1 MQFGI
6 TQSLTDLPS
15 GLTLPVW
22 VAAAARAATQVLCG
36 QTFENPQ
43 SLQIPGRDQAL
54 GVHVQSA
61 APLQEG
67 EQALAISRCDPG
79 PGLDLTRD
87 LEIWVRARWGQSQ
100 TGCLETS
107 WLEILAGEGI
117 GRKGRE
123 GDLCA
128 SDFARRLLEAN
139 LRDLVSPGQCL
150 QLEVVFPRGR
160 ELAQRTSNAAF
171 GVVDGLAL
179 IGTQAEV
186 QSSASPDQL
195 RASLDALQLI
205 AGASDFRGSLTLV
218 IGENGLDLADQL
230 GLADQQ
236 PLLKAGN
243 WIGPLLVASAE
254 AGVSNLLLLGYH
266 GKLVKLAGGIFHTHH
281 HLADGRLEVLA
292 AIALQQGLGVDLIKE
307 LLGCASMESALQQLE
322 KRDCAEADRVWQAI
336 AQAVEV
342 RSEAYLKRYGA
353 WPMRVGAALFDRQRQ
368 LRWTGMTGHSL
379 LARCGL
385 DIPLQ
390 GGEAGFDPSLR

>member
-1 MQFGI
+1 MRLGI
-6 TQSLTDLPS
+6 TQSLTDSPQ

-22 VAAAARAATQVLCG
+22 VAAAARAATQVLCA
-36 QTFENPQ
+36 QTLENPQ
-43 SLQIPGRDQAL
+43 SLQIPGRDQPL
-54 GVHVQSA
+54 RVKVQSA
-61 APLQEG
+61 APLQGG

-87 LEIWVRARWGQSQ
+87 LEIWVQARWSQ
-100 TGCLETS
+100 AETG
-107 WLEILAGEGI
+107 WLEIVPGEGI
-117 GRKGRE
+117 GRQGPE

-139 LRDLVSPGQCL
+139 LRDLVAPGRCL

-195 RASLDALQLI
+195 RASLDALQSI
-205 AGASDFRGSLTLV
+205 ARAPNFCGSLTLV
-218 IGENGLDLADQL
+218 IGENGVDLAHQL

-243 WIGPLLVASAE
+243 WMGPLLVASAE
-254 AGVSNLLLLGYH
+254 VGVSHLLLLGYH

-307 LLGCASMESALQQLE
+307 LLACASMESALQELQ

-342 RSEAYLKRYGA
+342 RSEAYLQRYGT

-368 LRWTGMTGHSL
+368 LRWTGLTGHSL

-385 DIPLQ
+385 GIHSE
-390 GGEAGFDPSLR
+390 GEEAGFDPSLR

>member
-1 MQFGI
+1 MLFGI
-6 TQSLTDLPS
+6 TQSRTDSPQ

-36 QTFENPQ
+36 QAFENPQ
-43 SLQIPGRDQAL
+43 SLKIPGRDQPL
-54 GVHVQSA
+54 SVQVQSA
-61 APLQEG
+61 APLQRG

-87 LEIWVRARWGQSQ
+87 LEIWVQVRWSQ
-100 TGCLETS
+100 PETG
-107 WLEILAGEGI
+107 WLEIVPGEGL
-117 GRKGRE
+117 GRQGSE

-128 SDFARRLLEAN
+128 SDFARRVMEAN
-139 LRDLVSPGQCL
+139 LRDLVPTGRCL
-150 QLEVVFPRGR
+150 QLEVVFPLGR

-195 RASLDALQLI
+195 RASLDALQAI
-205 AGASDFRGSLTLV
+205 AGAADFCGSLTLV
-218 IGENGLDLADQL
+218 IGENGLDLAHQL

-254 AGVSNLLLLGYH
+254 AGISNLLLLGYH

-292 AIALQQGLGVDLIKE
+292 AIALQQGLGVDLIKD
-307 LLGCASMESALQQLE
+307 LLGCASMESALQELQ
-322 KRDCAEADRVWQAI
+322 KRDSTRAEQVWQAI

-342 RSEAYLKRYGA
+342 RSEAYLKRYGT

-368 LRWTGMTGHSL
+368 LRWTGLTGHSL
-379 LARCGL
+379 LACCGL
-385 DIPLQ
+385 GIHSEGD
-390 GGEAGFDPSLR
+390 EAGFGPSLR

>member
-1 MQFGI
+1 M
-6 TQSLTDLPS
+6 
-15 GLTLPVW
+15 
-22 VAAAARAATQVLCG
+22 LCG

-43 SLQIPGRDQAL
+43 SLQIPGQDQAL
-54 GVHVQSA
+54 SVRVQSA

-87 LEIWVRARWGQSQ
+87 LEIWVQARWSQ
-100 TGCLETS
+100 AEIG
-107 WLEILAGEGI
+107 WLEIVPGEGI

-128 SDFARRLLEAN
+128 SDFARRLLELN
-139 LRDLVSPGQCL
+139 LRDLVAPGRCL
-150 QLEVVFPRGR
+150 QLEVVLPLGR

-186 QSSASPDQL
+186 QASASPDQL
-195 RASLDALQLI
+195 RASLDALQSI
-205 AGASDFRGSLTLV
+205 TKEPDFCGSLTLV
-218 IGENGLDLADQL
+218 IGENGLDLAHQL

-243 WIGPLLVASAE
+243 WMGPLLVASAE
-254 AGVSNLLLLGYH
+254 AGVSHLLLLGYH

-307 LLGCASMESALQQLE
+307 LLGCASMEAALQELQ

-342 RSEAYLKRYGA
+342 RSEAYLQRYGT

-368 LRWTGMTGHSL
+368 LRWTGLTGHSF

-385 DIPLQ
+385 GIHSE
-390 GGEAGFDPSLR
+390 GEEAGFDPSLR

>member
-1 MQFGI
+1 M
-6 TQSLTDLPS
+6 
-15 GLTLPVW
+15 
-22 VAAAARAATQVLCG
+22 LCG
-36 QTFENPQ
+36 QTAENPQ
-43 SLQIPGRDQAL
+43 SLQIPGRDQPL
-54 GVHVQSA
+54 KVPIQSS
-61 APLQEG
+61 APLLAG

-87 LEIWVRARWGQSQ
+87 LEIWIQARWSEPE
-100 TGCLETS
+100 TG
-107 WLEILAGEGI
+107 WLEIVPGEGL
-117 GRKGRE
+117 GRQGSA

-139 LRDLVSPGQCL
+139 LRDLVPPGRCL
-150 QLEVVFPRGR
+150 QLEVVFPLGR

-195 RASLDALQLI
+195 RASLDALQAI
-205 AGASDFRGSLTLV
+205 ARAADFCGSLTLV
-218 IGENGLDLADQL
+218 IGENGLDLAHQL

-243 WIGPLLVASAE
+243 WIGPLLVACAE
-254 AGVSNLLLLGYH
+254 AGVNNLLLLGYH

-292 AIALQQGLGVDLIKE
+292 AIAIRQGLGVDLIKQ
-307 LLGCASMESALQQLE
+307 LLGCASMESALQELQT
-322 KRDCAEADRVWQAI
+322 RDCAEADRIWQAI
-336 AQAVEV
+336 AQAVEL
-342 RSEAYLKRYGA
+342 RSEAYLKRYGT
-353 WPMRVGAALFDRQRQ
+353 WSMQVGAALFDRQRQ
-368 LRWTGMTGHSL
+368 LRWAGLTGHSL

-385 DIPLQ
+385 GIHSE
-390 GGEAGFDPSLR
+390 GEEAGLDPSLR

>member
-1 MQFGI
+1 M
-6 TQSLTDLPS
+6 
-15 GLTLPVW
+15 
-22 VAAAARAATQVLCG
+22 LCG
-36 QTFENPQ
+36 QAFETPQ
-43 SLQIPGRDQAL
+43 SLQIPGRDQPL
-54 GVHVQSA
+54 SVPLQSA
-61 APLQEG
+61 APLQGG

-87 LEIWVRARWGQSQ
+87 LEIWVQVRWSQ
-100 TGCLETS
+100 PETG
-107 WLEILAGEGI
+107 WLEIVPGEGI
-117 GRKGRE
+117 GRQGPE

-128 SDFARRLLEAN
+128 SDFARRVLEAN
-139 LRDLVSPGQCL
+139 LRDLVLPGRCL
-150 QLEVVFPRGR
+150 QMEVVFPLGR

-195 RASLDALQLI
+195 RASLDALQAI
-205 AGASDFRGSLTLV
+205 AGAADFCGSLTLV
-218 IGENGLDLADQL
+218 IGENGLDLAHQL

-254 AGVSNLLLLGYH
+254 AGIRNLLLLGYH

-292 AIALQQGLGVDLIKE
+292 AIALQQGLGVDLIKD
-307 LLGCASMESALQQLE
+307 LLACASMESALQELQ
-322 KRDCAEADRVWQAI
+322 KCDSTSADQVWQAI

-342 RSEAYLKRYGA
+342 RSEAYLKRYGT
-353 WPMRVGAALFDRQRQ
+353 WSMRVGAALFDRERQ
-368 LRWTGMTGHSL
+368 LRWSGLTGHSL
-379 LARCGL
+379 LACCGL
-385 DIPLQ
+385 GIHSE
-390 GGEAGFDPSLR
+390 GEEAGFDPSLR

>member
-1 MQFGI
+1 M
-6 TQSLTDLPS
+6 
-15 GLTLPVW
+15 
-22 VAAAARAATQVLCG
+22 LCG
-36 QTFENPQ
+36 QTAENPQ
-43 SLQIPGRDQAL
+43 SLQIPGRDQPL
-54 GVHVQSA
+54 KVPIQSS
-61 APLQEG
+61 APLLAG
-67 EQALAISRCDPG
+67 EQALAISRCEPG

-87 LEIWVRARWGQSQ
+87 LEIWVQARWSESA
-100 TGCLETS
+100 TG
-107 WLEILAGEGI
+107 WLEIVPGEGI
-117 GRKGRE
+117 GRQGRE

-139 LRDLVSPGQCL
+139 LRDLVSSGRCL
-150 QLEVVFPRGR
+150 QLEVVFPLGR

-195 RASLDALQLI
+195 RASLDALQTI
-205 AGASDFRGSLTLV
+205 ARAADFGGSLTLV
-218 IGENGLDLADQL
+218 IGENGLDLAHQL

-236 PLLKAGN
+236 PLLKVGN

-292 AIALQQGLGVDLIKE
+292 AIALQKGLGVDLIKQ
-307 LLGCASMESALQQLE
+307 LLGCASMESALQELQ
-322 KRDCAEADRVWQAI
+322 KSDCAVADRVWQAI
-336 AQAVEV
+336 AQAVEL
-342 RSEAYLKRYGA
+342 RSEAYLKRYGT

-368 LRWTGMTGHSL
+368 LRWTGLTGHSL

-385 DIPLQ
+385 GIHLE
-390 GGEAGFDPSLR
+390 GEEPGFDPSLL

>member
-6 TQSLTDLPS
+6 TQSLTDAFQ

-36 QTFENPQ
+36 QTAENPQ
-43 SLQIPGRDQAL
+43 SLQIPGRDQPL
-54 GVHVQSA
+54 KVPIQSS
-61 APLQEG
+61 APLLAG

-87 LEIWVRARWGQSQ
+87 LEIWIQARWAQPE
-100 TGCLETS
+100 TG
-107 WLEILAGEGI
+107 WLEIVPGEGL
-117 GRKGRE
+117 GRQGSA

-139 LRDLVSPGQCL
+139 LRDLVPPGRCL
-150 QLEVVFPRGR
+150 QLEVVFPLGR

-195 RASLDALQLI
+195 RASLDALQAI
-205 AGASDFRGSLTLV
+205 AGAADFGGALTLV
-218 IGENGLDLADQL
+218 IGENGLDLAHQL

-307 LLGCASMESALQQLE
+307 LLGCASMESALQELQ
-322 KRDCAEADRVWQAI
+322 KHDCTEADRVWQAI
-336 AQAVEV
+336 AQAVEL
-342 RSEAYLKRYGA
+342 RSEAYLKRYGS

-368 LRWTGMTGHSL
+368 LRWTGLTGHSL

-385 DIPLQ
+385 GIHSE
-390 GGEAGFDPSLR
+390 GEEAGFDPSLR

>member
-1 MQFGI
+1 M
-6 TQSLTDLPS
+6 
-15 GLTLPVW
+15 
-22 VAAAARAATQVLCG
+22 LCG

-43 SLQIPGRDQAL
+43 SLQIPGRDQNL
-54 GVHVQSA
+54 IVKVQSA
-61 APLQEG
+61 APLQG
-67 EQALAISRCDPG
+67 GAQALAISRCDPG

-87 LEIWVRARWGQSQ
+87 LEIWVQACWTQPQ
-100 TGCLETS
+100 TG
-107 WLEILAGEGI
+107 WLEIVPGEGI
-117 GRKGRE
+117 GRQGPE

-128 SDFARRLLEAN
+128 SDFARNLLEAN
-139 LRDLVSPGQCL
+139 LRDLVSSDRCL
-150 QLEVVFPRGR
+150 RLEIVFPLGR

-195 RASLDALQLI
+195 RASLDALQ
-205 AGASDFRGSLTLV
+205 AMAEASDFCGSLTLV
-218 IGENGLDLADQL
+218 IGENGLDLAHQL

-292 AIALQQGLGVDLIKE
+292 AIALKQGLGVDLIKE
-307 LLGCASMESALQQLE
+307 LLGCASMESALQELQ
-322 KRDCAEADRVWQAI
+322 KRDSTEADRVWQAI
-336 AQAVEV
+336 AQAVER

-368 LRWTGMTGHSL
+368 LRWTGLTGHSL

-385 DIPLQ
+385 GIHSE
-390 GGEAGFDPSLR
+390 GEGAGLDPSLR